1 MQFIKSIKITQDV
14 FPFTSGNLFEFRP
27 GINLLTGDQGCG
39 KSTLLRMIRYSNKY
53 EVDLEKAMK
62 SRGVISDEFIGRK
75 REISEEFS
83 DVVEKVFINE
93 ENFDGYSML
102 DTEMDNPRNMD
113 FNAGDR
119 NQLTIVKEFLNYVSN
134 YVSDP
139 LFAELKNLAPAYAKQ
154 VREDTSEFNKD
165 PNSFYQ
171 HRMKSHGQTIL
182 PLLESMLQ
190 FKNRLVLLDE
200 PETSLSILSQYKVL
214 EIFDRMVKENNSQL
228 IIATHSPI
236 FLESQSEVLNIQSK
250 KWMSSKEYL
259 DSMKPNAI

>member
-14 FPFTSGNLFEFRP
+14 FPFTSEDLFEFKP

-62 SRGVISDEFIGRK
+62 ARGVISDEFVGKK
-75 REISEEFS
+75 REISDEFA
-83 DVVEKVFINE
+83 DVVEKIFINE
-93 ENFDGYSML
+93 NSFEGYSML

-139 LFAELKNLAPAYAKQ
+139 LYVELKNLAPAYAKQ
-154 VREDTSEFNKD
+154 VREDTSELNSD

-182 PLLESMLQ
+182 PLLESMLL
-190 FKNRLVLLDE
+190 FKNRLILLDE

-214 EIFDRMVKENNSQL
+214 DVFNKMVKENNSQL

-236 FLESQSEVLNIQSK
+236 FLESQSEVYNIQTK
-250 KWMSSKEYL
+250 KWMPSREYL
-259 DSMKPNAI
+259 DSMKPSAS